1 MTLEIFVPTTK
12 RKYKFNLVEIANF
25 IVLKSLS
32 NLEGGGGGGGGGFL
46 KNILLK
52 HNIQTCR
59 FFAVSNCHVI
69 IFLAFAPKDIYNG
82 TPDIIYLDFV

>member
-32 NLEGGGGGGGGGFL
+32 NLEGGGGVEEEGFEEYSVET
-46 KNILLK
+46 
-52 HNIQTCR
+52 Q
-59 FFAVSNCHVI
+59 
-69 IFLAFAPKDIYNG
+69 Y
-82 TPDIIYLDFV
+82 PDM